1 MIYTYKGKELHG
13 ENGWYDAFD
22 LCYIIGFH
30 SPRDTIRR
38 YVAKENQRMV
48 DLDTYINEDGV
59 WSLVF
64 APTVRADT
72 KREVSKWL
80 RSIMSTASASAV
92 SSASDDEQGD
102 GEGHKVNRFT
112 IRIDASEGKIEIIY
126 Q

>member
-38 YVAKENQRMV
+38 YVAKENQRMIG
-48 DLDTYINEDGV
+48 LDTYIDEDGV

-72 KREVSKWL
+72 KKEVSKWL
-80 RSIMSTASASAV
+80 RNCVLTAESKRARGTDTSDEYHSEAV
-92 SSASDDEQGD
+92 SIKIGKSEK
-102 GEGHKVNRFT
+102 EINIT
-112 IRIDASEGKIEIIY
+112 IMMK
-126 Q
+126 

>member
-38 YVAKENQRMV
+38 YVAKENQRV
-48 DLDTYINEDGV
+48 VGLDTYINEDGV

-80 RSIMSTASASAV
+80 RGCVLEEGSKRAKEAGMPGEYHNEAV
-92 SSASDDEQGD
+92 SIKIGKSEK
-102 GEGHKVNRFT
+102 EINIT
-112 IRIDASEGKIEIIY
+112 IMMK
-126 Q
+126 

>member
-38 YVAKENQRMV
+38 YVAKENQRV
-48 DLDTYINEDGV
+48 VGLDTYINEDGV

-80 RSIMSTASASAV
+80 RNCVLTARSGNGADTPEEHHNEAV
-92 SSASDDEQGD
+92 SIKIGKSEK
-102 GEGHKVNRFT
+102 EINIT
-112 IRIDASEGKIEIIY
+112 IMM
-126 Q
+126 

>member
-30 SPRDTIRR
+30 SPRDAIRR
-38 YVAKENQRMV
+38 YVAKENQRV
-48 DLDTYINEDGV
+48 VGLDTYINEDGV

-72 KREVSKWL
+72 KKEVSKWL
-80 RSIMSTASASAV
+80 RGCVLEEGSKRAKEVDTIDEQHSEAV
-92 SSASDDEQGD
+92 SIKIGKSEK
-102 GEGHKVNRFT
+102 EINIT
-112 IRIDASEGKIEIIY
+112 IMMK
-126 Q
+126 

>member
-38 YVAKENQRMV
+38 YVAKENQRV
-48 DLDTYINEDGV
+48 VGLDTYINEDGV

-64 APTVRADT
+64 APTVRTDT
-72 KREVSKWL
+72 KKEVSRWL
-80 RSIMSTASASAV
+80 RNCVLAGEGKVTGTPNEHHSEAV
-92 SSASDDEQGD
+92 SIKIGRSEK
-102 GEGHKVNRFT
+102 EINIT
-112 IRIDASEGKIEIIY
+112 IMMK
-126 Q
+126 

>member
-38 YVAKENQRMV
+38 YVAKENQRMI

-64 APTVRADT
+64 APMVRTDT
-72 KREVSKWL
+72 KKEVSKWL
-80 RSIMSTASASAV
+80 RNCVLTEGSEEAKGTDTLDKNHSEAV
-92 SSASDDEQGD
+92 SIKIGISEK
-102 GEGHKVNRFT
+102 EVNIT
-112 IRIDASEGKIEIIY
+112 IMMK
-126 Q
+126 

>member
-38 YVAKENQRMV
+38 YVAKENQRVV

-72 KREVSKWL
+72 KKEVSKWL
-80 RSIMSTASASAV
+80 RNYVLTESKKDEEGN
-92 SSASDDEQGD
+92 SDDENHT
-102 GEGHKVNRFT
+102 ETISVKVSKSEKEINIT
-112 IRIDASEGKIEIIY
+112 IMML
-126 Q
+126 

>member
-30 SPRDTIRR
+30 SPRDTIRC
-38 YVAKENQRMV
+38 YVAKENQRV
-48 DLDTYINEDGV
+48 VGLDTYINEDGV

-72 KREVSKWL
+72 KKEVSKWL
-80 RSIMSTASASAV
+80 RNCVLEEGSKKAKATGTPDEHRSEAV
-92 SSASDDEQGD
+92 SIKIGKSEK
-102 GEGHKVNRFT
+102 EINIT
-112 IRIDASEGKIEIIY
+112 IMM
-126 Q
+126 

>member
-30 SPRDTIRR
+30 SPRDIIRR
-38 YVAKENQRMV
+38 YVAKKNQRV
-48 DLDTYINEDGV
+48 VGLDTYINEDGV

-80 RSIMSTASASAV
+80 RGCVLEEGSKRVKEVDTVDEHRSETVSIKIGKS
-92 SSASDDEQGD
+92 EK
-102 GEGHKVNRFT
+102 EINIT
-112 IRIDASEGKIEIIY
+112 IMMK
-126 Q
+126 